1 MKRDPYKNSTKFYDT
16 VVGPATTT
24 LRKIVLKMI
33 LPKKG
38 MRLLEVGCGTGLN
51 LKLYQ
56 EAEYEIHGIDLS
68 PSMVKAANKK
78 LGEHA
83 DIRVGDASKMPYQ
96 DNSFDLVVAMFTLH
110 EMPGSIRLPV
120 INEMARVMKMDGRL
134 LLVDFHPGP
143 VRFPKGWLY
152 KTAIFFIEMSAGRE
166 HFRNYRDFI
175 ANKGLPPLIETN
187 NLHIERKKIVGY
199 GNLAL
204 FLVSHAYQNR

>member
-1 MKRDPYKNSTKFYDT
+1 MKSDPYKNSTKIYDRFI
-16 VVGPATTT
+16 GPTTIV
-24 LRKIVLKMI
+24 LRKIVLKMN

-38 MRLLEVGCGTGLN
+38 MRVLEVGCGTGLN

-56 EAEYEIHGIDLS
+56 EAGCEIHGIDLS
-68 PSMVKAANKK
+68 PSMVNAASKK
-78 LGEHA
+78 LGEKA
-83 DIRVGDASKMPYQ
+83 DISVGDASQMPYQ
-96 DNSFDLVVAMFTLH
+96 DNSFDLVVGMFTLH

-143 VRFPKGWLY
+143 VRFPKGWFY
-152 KTAIFFIEMSAGRE
+152 KAAIFFIERCAGRE

-187 NLHIERKKIVGY
+187 NLHIEKKKIVGK

-204 FLVSHAYQNR
+204 FSLSLAK

>member
-1 MKRDPYKNSTKFYDT
+1 MNIDPYKKLAKFYDT
-16 VVGPATTT
+16 FVEPFNTA

-33 LPKKG
+33 LPKKD
-38 MRLLEVGCGTGLN
+38 MRVLEIGCGTGLN

-56 EAEYEIHGIDLS
+56 EAECEIHGIDLS
-68 PSMVKAANKK
+68 PSMVNAASRK
-78 LGEHA
+78 LGEKA
-83 DIRVGDASKMPYQ
+83 DIRVGDASRMPYQ

-120 INEMARVMKMDGRL
+120 INEMARVTKMDGHL

-152 KTAIFFIEMSAGRE
+152 KVAIFFIEMCAGRE
-166 HFRNYRDFI
+166 HFKNYRNFI

-187 NLHIERKKIVGY
+187 NLHIEKKKIVGY

-204 FLVSHAYQNR
+204 FSLSLAK

>member
-1 MKRDPYKNSTKFYDT
+1 MKSDPYKNSTKFYDT
-16 VVGPATTT
+16 FVGPATIA

-38 MRLLEVGCGTGLN
+38 MRVLEIGCGTGLN
-51 LKLYQ
+51 LRLYK
-56 EAEYEIHGIDLS
+56 EAGCEIHGIDLS
-68 PSMVKAANKK
+68 PSMVNAASKK
-78 LGEHA
+78 LGEQA
-83 DIRVGDASKMPYQ
+83 DIRVGDASQMPYQ

-134 LLVDFHPGP
+134 LLVDFHSGP

-152 KTAIFFIEMSAGRE
+152 KAAIFFIEMCAGQE

-187 NLHIERKKIVGY
+187 NLHIEKKKIVNK
-199 GNLAL
+199 GNFAL
-204 FLVSHAYQNR
+204 FSLSLAK

>member
-16 VVGPATTT
+16 FIGPATIV
-24 LRKIVLKMI
+24 LRKIMLKMN

-38 MRLLEVGCGTGLN
+38 MRVLEVGCGTGLN

-56 EAEYEIHGIDLS
+56 EAGCEIYGIDLS

-78 LGEHA
+78 LGGRA

-96 DNSFDLVVAMFTLH
+96 DNSFDLVVGMFTLH

-120 INEMARVMKMDGRL
+120 IKEMARVIKTDGHL
-134 LLVDFHPGP
+134 LLVDFRPGP
-143 VRFPKGWLY
+143 ILFPKGWLY
-152 KTAIFFIEMSAGRE
+152 KAAIFFIEMSAGRE
-166 HFRNYRDFI
+166 HFRNYRGFI

-187 NLHIERKKIVGY
+187 NLHIEREKIVGY

>member
-1 MKRDPYKNSTKFYDT
+1 MKRDPYKNSTKFYDRFI
-16 VVGPATTT
+16 GPATIV
-24 LRKIVLKMI
+24 LRKIVLKMN

-38 MRLLEVGCGTGLN
+38 MRVLEVGCGTGLN
-51 LKLYQ
+51 LRLYQ
-56 EAEYEIHGIDLS
+56 EAECEIHGIDLS
-68 PSMVKAANKK
+68 PSMVNAASKK
-78 LGEHA
+78 LGEQA
-83 DIRVGDASKMPYQ
+83 DIRVGDASQMPYH
-96 DNSFDLVVAMFTLH
+96 DNSFDLVVGMFTLH

-120 INEMARVMKMDGRL
+120 INEIARVMKMDGRL

-152 KTAIFFIEMSAGRE
+152 KAAIFFIERCAGRE

-187 NLHIERKKIVGY
+187 NLHIEKKKIVGK

-204 FLVSHAYQNR
+204 FSLNLTK